1 MRGPLGLL
9 FPEKCA
15 FCGRILEGRETDL
28 CESCRRIEPFSG
40 PAKRLPYVER
50 WTAAYYYEEPVRNG
64 LLRYKFRGKR
74 HAARPLGQML
84 AMAILRAGLQS
95 ADLITY
101 VPVSA
106 KRRRE
111 RGYDQDRLLAEEA
124 ARALGRR
131 AVPLLKKVRHTPA
144 QSGLSDAAQR
154 HANVMGAYRATGAD
168 LAGKHILLID
178 DIVTTG
184 ATVSECAR
192 VLLTAGAADVS
203 CACFAAHREKKERK
217 GQSQ

>member
-1 MRGPLGLL
+1 MRSLWDLL

-15 FCGRILEGRETDL
+15 FCGRLLEGREADL

-74 HAARPLGQML
+74 HEARALGQLL
-84 AMAILRAGLQS
+84 AMAILRAGLQD

-111 RGYDQDRLLAEEA
+111 RGYDQDRLLAREA
-124 ARALGRR
+124 ARALGRE
-131 AVPLLKKVRHTPA
+131 ATPLLKKVRHTPA
-144 QSGLSDAAQR
+144 QSGLSGAAQR
-154 HANVMGAYRATGAD
+154 HANVMGAYRPLRGD
-168 LAGKHILLID
+168 LAGKQILLID
-178 DIVTTG
+178 DILTTG
-184 ATVSECAR
+184 ATASECAR
-192 VLLTAGAADVS
+192 VLLTAGAAGIS

-217 GQSQ
+217 GQSE